1 MSAPTPATI
10 WHGDGREQALQTH
23 ILTHPNAAT
32 HLRNNPQAILAEID
46 TWAAANNHSM
56 MTIGPDRSR
65 PVLEL
70 MQTSQPQTMAEL
82 GGYIGYS
89 AILFGDELR
98 RAGGRRYYSLEAS
111 AEYAAVARSLI
122 DLAGLGDFVEILV
135 GEAADSLVELAG
147 RPVHKKPSPI
157 DLLFLDHDGCQYLPD
172 FLTVERLGLLA
183 VGSTVVADNAWLF
196 GAEAYA
202 KWMTAPREQEVQGR
216 RVKYESRTLPYVLPD
231 GQQDAVMISTKVL

>member
-10 WHGDGREQALQTH
+10 WHG
-23 ILTHPNAAT
+23 
-32 HLRNNPQAILAEID
+32 AILAEID
-46 TWAAANNHSM
+46 TWAAANNHCM

-65 PVLEL
+65 PILEL
-70 MQTSQPQTMAEL
+70 MQTSQPQIMAEL

-111 AEYAAVARSLI
+111 AEYAAVARSLV
-122 DLAGLGDFVEILV
+122 DLAGLGEFVEILV
-135 GEAADSLVELAG
+135 GEAADSLVELVG
-147 RPVHKKPSPI
+147 RPEHKKPGPI
-157 DLLFLDHDGCQYLPD
+157 DLLFLDHDGCLYPPD

-183 VGSTVVADNAWLF
+183 VGSTVMADNAWLF
-196 GAEAYA
+196 GAEEYA
-202 KWMTAPREQEVQGR
+202 GWMTVPREQEVQGR

-231 GQQDAVMISTKVL
+231 GQQVSFGAS